1 MTSPPVIKR
10 SPPAE
15 AALADPGETM
25 TMQIT
30 RLVGLVFSGLFAGF
44 LVAVL
49 VLENSLRSFDGTDY
63 TQIRQAELEDLDR
76 LAAAT
81 LIPATIA
88 TVILV
93 IFYFQTRS
101 RSRWLALAAVT
112 LMAAVFVVTLTVN
125 LPINGDQLDWS
136 AHAPP
141 ADWADVRDRWQ
152 IAHAVRTVAAGVA
165 FGLLAMAASARPRV
179 PGQTRRKQ
187 AMSIDPQLDNDHS
200 EARTPL
206 TSRRR
211 GSSAVDPGP
220 VRRGPQT

>member
-1 MTSPPVIKR
+1 M
-10 SPPAE
+10 
-15 AALADPGETM
+15 
-25 TMQIT
+25 
-30 RLVGLVFSGLFAGF
+30 
-44 LVAVL
+44 
-49 VLENSLRSFDGTDY
+49 
-63 TQIRQAELEDLDR
+63 
-76 LAAAT
+76 
-81 LIPATIA
+81 
-88 TVILV
+88 ILV

-187 AMSIDPQLDNDHS
+187 AMSIDPQLDNDHR

-211 GSSAVDPGP
+211 GSSAVDPRP